1 MNAREKK
8 RVETVLLKELDML
21 KTLFSAGHQLD
32 LLYLPGAD
40 RTNDRG
46 NRLLGEVQ
54 ANTIILYE
62 SDEQKAI
69 HTLQHEFIEHMIKQR
84 TAGYVL
90 VINMQKEII
99 ETLLYGQD
107 EALVETLVRGLSAQ
121 MQTS

>member
-21 KTLFSAGHQLD
+21 KILFSAGQQLD
-32 LLYLPGAD
+32 FLYLPGAD
-40 RTNDRG
+40 RTNDKG